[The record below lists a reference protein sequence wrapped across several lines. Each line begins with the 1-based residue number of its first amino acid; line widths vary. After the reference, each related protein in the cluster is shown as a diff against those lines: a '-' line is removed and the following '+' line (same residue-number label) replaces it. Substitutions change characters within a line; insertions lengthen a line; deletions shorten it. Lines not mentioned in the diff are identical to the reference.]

1 MMQYAGL
8 YPISKRV
15 NRDGNT
21 LSVRSWIANVG
32 EGQVEYS
39 LFAMA
44 ANALASAG
52 FTSSGQVIDNVMI
65 WTKEEGEPTNYKR
78 MTND

>member
-32 EGQVEYS
+32 EGQVE
-39 LFAMA
+39 L
-44 ANALASAG
+44 
-52 FTSSGQVIDNVMI
+52 
-65 WTKEEGEPTNYKR
+65 
-78 MTND
+78 